1 MARKPASDVTPREP
15 TPKGYWPIWTT
26 VLIDLIGFGIALP
39 VLGIYAT
46 KKFGASGL
54 MVGVLGSAYSAAQ
67 FLFAPLLGKLS
78 DRFGRKPVLIASL
91 VGTAFAALM
100 TGLASSLWLLVVW
113 RFIDGA
119 TGASFGVASSAIADI
134 APPQRR
140 AALVGMLGAAFGI
153 GFTVGPAIG
162 ALASWVGGSRAPF
175 FLLAAVSAVNA
186 IVALIRIPET
196 KGMAV
201 TQAAEAD
208 AIEGGS
214 GLAKRWTE
222 SGFPIVLSIAV
233 LTGFAF
239 TAFEVLF
246 SKFGS
251 AELGLTQSNAGYAL
265 AVVGIVSSI
274 VQGGLIGPV
283 TKMVG
288 SMALIRWGLLVSAI
302 GLVMFGA
309 ARGWLLLLPSMLV
322 LAVGQGFAGP
332 SLSAEGTN
340 RVHPSKRGALL
351 GLQQSGTAGASVVGP
366 LAAGLVYDHLS
377 HSAPFFAAAALFVG
391 AVALAWVLRPAP
403 VVATP

>member
-1 MARKPASDVTPREP
+1 M
-15 TPKGYWPIWTT
+15 PKGYWPIWTT

-46 KKFGASGL
+46 TKFGASGF

-100 TGLASSLWLLVVW
+100 TGLAGSLWLLIVW

-119 TGASFGVASSAIADI
+119 SGASFGVASSAIADI
-134 APPQRR
+134 APPHRR

-153 GFTVGPAIG
+153 GFTIGPAIG
-162 ALASWVGGSRAPF
+162 ALASWLGGDRAPF
-175 FLLAAVSAVNA
+175 FLLAAMSAVNA
-186 IVALIRIPET
+186 VAAVIRIPET
-196 KGMAV
+196 KGLAV
-201 TQAAEAD
+201 EQAAEAD
-208 AIEGGS
+208 AVEGGS
-214 GLAKRWTE
+214 GLAKRWTQ
-222 SGFPIVLSIAV
+222 SGFPIVLTITV

-239 TAFEVLF
+239 TAFEILF
-246 SKFGS
+246 SKFGQ
-251 AELGLTQSNAGYAL
+251 AELGMTQKNAGFAL
-265 AVVGIVSSI
+265 AVVGIVSSV

-283 TKMVG
+283 TKKVG
-288 SMALIRWGLLVSAI
+288 SMALIRWGLLTTAI

-309 ARGWLLLLPSMLV
+309 ADGWLLLLPSMLV

-332 SLSAEGTN
+332 SISAEGTN
-340 RVHPSKRGALL
+340 RVHPSKRGELL
-351 GLQQSGTAGASVVGP
+351 GLQQSGNAGASVLGP

-377 HSAPFFAAAALFVG
+377 HSAPFFAAAALFVIS
-391 AVALAWVLRPAP
+391 VALAWVLRPAP
-403 VVATP
+403 LATNAVSVPVGPAIV